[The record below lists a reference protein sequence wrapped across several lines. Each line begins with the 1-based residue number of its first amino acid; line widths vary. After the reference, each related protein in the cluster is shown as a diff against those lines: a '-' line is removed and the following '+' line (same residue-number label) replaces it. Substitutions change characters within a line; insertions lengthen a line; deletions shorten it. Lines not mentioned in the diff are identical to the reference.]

1 MAFDDAAMEK
11 RYVLKVS
18 YCRDKRMEKRHMVGN
33 QVKWGIILSYLLILL
48 NTLFGFLV
56 TPYMIGCLG
65 ESEYGVY
72 KTISSLSSALM
83 VLDFGIGSTVMR
95 FVAKFRASEDVDC
108 IPNYMAMSLLQAT
121 AMSGLVLI
129 IGAVVFFSIKPM
141 YIKTF
146 SSVELSEAQL
156 LFCILLFN
164 MILHVFENVINGVIT
179 GSNRLVF
186 GNGIKVIRLILR
198 TAMIVCI
205 LTVYASAIVLALIDL
220 FITIVTMVVEYV
232 YTAKTL
238 RIKPRHSRWDRSLFL
253 ESGKYML
260 LMFLTSVAIQIN
272 NNLDNVIIG
281 AISGPALVT
290 VYSMGLLIFG
300 MYESLSTSISAII
313 LPTVTDLLKR
323 DEDGEKIQSLIIKVG
338 RIQFLLLGAVVVG
351 FACVGK
357 SFINIW
363 LGKKYEDVY
372 IISLIL
378 MVPSLFELCVNVCL
392 AILRAKNKLVFR
404 TCILC
409 ISTLLNASV
418 TILAVKYW
426 SYIGAAIG
434 TALSFILGSVFVMNL
449 FYYKKLHLP
458 MIKIYIEIM
467 RGILPCLIAS
477 GTLLFVVSRYIAGGW
492 LELVINI
499 IVFCIVYGIL
509 LMLFGLSTEEKRE
522 LKLCK

>member
-1 MAFDDAAMEK
+1 
-11 RYVLKVS
+11 
-18 YCRDKRMEKRHMVGN
+18 MVGN

-108 IPNYMAMSLLQAT
+108 IPNYIAMSLLQAT

-179 GSNRLVF
+179 GSNRFVF

-238 RIKPRHSRWDRSLFL
+238 KIKPRYSRWDRSLFL

-300 MYESLSTSISAII
+300 MYESFSTSISAII

-351 FACVGK
+351 FACIGK

-363 LGKKYEDVY
+363 LGKRYEDVY

-449 FYYKKLHLP
+449 FYYKELHLP

-509 LMLFGLSTEEKRE
+509 LMLFGLSTEEKRK

>member
-1 MAFDDAAMEK
+1 
-11 RYVLKVS
+11 
-18 YCRDKRMEKRHMVGN
+18 MVGN

-108 IPNYMAMSLLQAT
+108 IPNYIAMSLLQAT

-141 YIKTF
+141 YIETF

-238 RIKPRHSRWDRSLFL
+238 KIKPRYSRWDRSLFL

-351 FACVGK
+351 FACIGK

-363 LGKKYEDVY
+363 LGKRYEDVY

-449 FYYKKLHLP
+449 FYYKELHLP

-477 GTLLFVVSRYIAGGW
+477 GTLLFAVSRYITGGW

-499 IVFCIVYGIL
+499 IAFCIVYGIL